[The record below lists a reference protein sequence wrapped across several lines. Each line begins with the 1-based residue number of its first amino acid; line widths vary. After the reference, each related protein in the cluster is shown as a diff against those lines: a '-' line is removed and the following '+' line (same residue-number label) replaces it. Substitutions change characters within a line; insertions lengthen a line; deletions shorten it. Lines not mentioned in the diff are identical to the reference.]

1 MRFGGLFAFA
11 LLAAPGAAAAQDP
24 AEREAMIREMQ
35 ERARVATTPGKYHE
49 ALDYYIGEWDVELA
63 MVMPG
68 APPQRS
74 PGRATYEWL
83 IEGRWVMQ
91 RVEAAEFMGVP
102 YYGATII
109 GYDNFAR
116 NHVAASVSNVDTAL
130 NVVRGV
136 VVDPNDRV
144 TALYGT
150 LDEYTT
156 GELAKPYKVV
166 TRVVDR
172 NHHTIEVWDLG
183 IGPDGAKV
191 LQFDYTRRR

>member
-1 MRFGGLFAFA
+1 MRLGALLVLA

-24 AEREAMIREMQ
+24 AETEAMIRGMQ
-35 ERARVATTPGKYHE
+35 ERARAATTPGKYHE
-49 ALDYYIGEWDVELA
+49 ALEYYIGEWDVTLA

-74 PGRATYEWL
+74 QGRATYEWL
-83 IEGRWVMQ
+83 IQDRWVVQ
-91 RVEAAEFMGVP
+91 RVQAPEFMGVP
-102 YYGATII
+102 YEGVTII
-109 GYDNFAR
+109 GYDNFAK
-116 NHVAASVSNVDTAL
+116 NHVAASVSNMDTAL

-136 VVDPNDRV
+136 VVDPNDRL

-172 NHHTIEVWDLG
+172 NRHTVEVWDLG